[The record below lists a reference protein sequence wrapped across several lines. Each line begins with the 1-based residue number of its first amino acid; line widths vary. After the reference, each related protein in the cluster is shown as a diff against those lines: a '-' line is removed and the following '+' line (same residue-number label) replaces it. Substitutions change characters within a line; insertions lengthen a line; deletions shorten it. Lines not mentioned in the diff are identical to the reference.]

1 MTCPMMMSLGVYVLD
16 AADTAERRR
25 LEAHLPTCPAC
36 RAELSRLA
44 PLPAL
49 LADIPETM
57 RDTARSPGRVAG
69 PRPQPRPRRRS
80 MPRAAAW
87 PRWATGAAAC
97 LAAAAVTSGFL
108 ISSASGGNRGAAVT
122 LSGTNPAAHVV
133 ATAILTPTSWG
144 TSIQLQVRGLPEN
157 VECRL
162 VIRSRDGQAEVSG
175 AWNDWQHGPVSIP
188 ASASWRPSDIASLQV
203 RTTAG
208 NVVTIS
214 ASQPAAQAGRGV
226 TS

>member
-57 RDTARSPGRVAG
+57 RDTAPSPGRVAG
-69 PRPQPRPRRRS
+69 PRSRPRRRS

-87 PRWATGAAAC
+87 PRWAAGAAAC
-97 LAAAAVTSGFL
+97 LAAAAATSGL
-108 ISSASGGNRGAAVT
+108 LLSSASGGNRGAAVT
-122 LSGTNPAAHVV
+122 LSGTNPAVHVV
-133 ATAILTPTSWG
+133 ATAVLTPTSWG

-162 VIRSRDGQAEVSG
+162 VVRSRAGQAEVSG
-175 AWNDWQHGPVSIP
+175 AWNAWQNGPVSIP

-208 NVVTIS
+208 NLVTIS
-214 ASQPAAQAGRGV
+214 ASQPAKQAGRGV